1 MKKGAIIVAVV
12 AVIAVIAGFIYFNS
26 IESAIT
32 ITAVSVAGVILGMLD
47 SDTKTKPVHWVQALV
62 HAALVIALLNFIY
75 KYTAIIVPFKESIIV
90 YTITAVL
97 TNVIIAV
104 QKSDWKLVLVC
115 SPPVKEVLFLW
126 KN

>member
-104 QKSDWKLVLVC
+104 QKSD
-115 SPPVKEVLFLW
+115 
-126 KN
+126 